1 MAWRIDVRSE
11 SPRTVVEAV
20 VTDVYPSIDEHL
32 GTLIIEGQRQ
42 EVWVRS
48 TPDTDG
54 TWHNAL
60 LFRRDG
66 KLSAPDSC
74 LAGVDWHVPPG
85 IALQRAKELPQS
97 EQIQLFRKAQRPRP
111 PLL

>member
-1 MAWRIDVRSE
+1 MQQPFDGAIEER
-11 SPRTVVEAV
+11 
-20 VTDVYPSIDEHL
+20 L
-32 GTLIIEGQRQ
+32 GVIIVEGQRR

-48 TPDTDG
+48 EPDDDG

-66 KLSAPDSC
+66 RAPPTRDDVV
-74 LAGVDWHVPPG
+74 AGVEWHVPPG
-85 IALQRAKELPQS
+85 IALDRARELGET
-97 EQIQLFRKAQRPRP
+97 EQVTLFMRALGPRP

>member
-1 MAWRIDVRSE
+1 MDGGYPA
-11 SPRTVVEAV
+11 VE
-20 VTDVYPSIDEHL
+20 ERL

-66 KLSAPDSC
+66 KLSAPESSV
-74 LAGVDWHVPPG
+74 AGVDWHVPPG
-85 IALQRAKELPQS
+85 IALQRAQELG
-97 EQIQLFRKAQRPRP
+97 ERERIQLFQRAQRPRP

>member
-1 MAWRIDVRSE
+1 MDSAY
-11 SPRTVVEAV
+11 PAVE
-20 VTDVYPSIDEHL
+20 ERL

-60 LFRRDG
+60 LFRRGG
-66 KLSAPDSC
+66 KLSPPEPIV
-74 LAGVDWHVPPG
+74 AGVDWHVPPG
-85 IALQRAKELPQS
+85 IALERAQELAQR
-97 EQIQLFRKAQRPRP
+97 EQIQLFQRAQRPRP
-111 PLL
+111 PLF

>member
-1 MAWRIDVRSE
+1 MDA
-11 SPRTVVEAV
+11 
-20 VTDVYPSIDEHL
+20 YPAIEERL

-66 KLSAPDSC
+66 KLSSLGAVT
-74 LAGVDWHVPPG
+74 AGVDWHVPPG
-85 IALQRAKELPQS
+85 IALARARELQEQ
-97 EQIQLFRKAQRPRP
+97 EQIQLFQRAQKPRP
-111 PLL
+111 PLF

>member
-1 MAWRIDVRSE
+1 MDGSYPA
-11 SPRTVVEAV
+11 VE
-20 VTDVYPSIDEHL
+20 ERL

-48 TPDTDG
+48 TPDTGG

-60 LFRRDG
+60 LFKRDG
-66 KLSAPDSC
+66 KLSAPEGIV
-74 LAGVDWHVPPG
+74 AGVDWHVPPG
-85 IALQRAKELPQS
+85 IALERARELQER
-97 EQIQLFRKAQRPRP
+97 EQIQLFQRAQRPRP

>member
-1 MAWRIDVRSE
+1 MQGAY
-11 SPRTVVEAV
+11 PAVE
-20 VTDVYPSIDEHL
+20 ERL

-42 EVWVRS
+42 EVFVRS

-66 KLSAPDSC
+66 KLSAPGPVT
-74 LAGVDWHVPPG
+74 AGVDWHVPPG
-85 IALQRAKELPQS
+85 VALMRAQEMQEQ
-97 EQIQLFRKAQRPRP
+97 EQIQLFRLAQRPTRP
-111 PLL
+111 LF

>member
-1 MAWRIDVRSE
+1 MDGAY
-11 SPRTVVEAV
+11 PAVE
-20 VTDVYPSIDEHL
+20 ERL
-32 GTLIIEGQRQ
+32 GSLIIEGQRQ

-66 KLSAPDSC
+66 KLSAPGAVA
-74 LAGVDWHVPPG
+74 AGVDWHVPPG
-85 IALQRAKELPQS
+85 IALQRAQQLPEL
-97 EQIQLFRKAQRPRP
+97 ERIQLFQRAQRPRP
-111 PLL
+111 PLF

>member
-1 MAWRIDVRSE
+1 MRGAY
-11 SPRTVVEAV
+11 PAVE
-20 VTDVYPSIDEHL
+20 ERL
-32 GTLIIEGQRQ
+32 GSLIIEGQRQ

-66 KLSAPDSC
+66 KLSAPDAII
-74 LAGVDWHVPPG
+74 AGVDWHVPPG
-85 IALQRAKELPQS
+85 IALERAQTLEDR
-97 EQIQLFRKAQRPRP
+97 EQIQLFQRAQRPKRP
-111 PLL
+111 LY

>member
-1 MAWRIDVRSE
+1 VDGIYPA
-11 SPRTVVEAV
+11 VE
-20 VTDVYPSIDEHL
+20 ELL

-42 EVWVRS
+42 EIWVRS

-60 LFRRDG
+60 LFKRDG
-66 KLSAPDSC
+66 KLSAPESSV
-74 LAGVDWHVPPG
+74 AGVDWHVPPG
-85 IALQRAKELPQS
+85 IALLRAREMG
-97 EQIQLFRKAQRPRP
+97 ERERIQLFQRAQRPRP

>member
-1 MAWRIDVRSE
+1 MAAKTLDSG
-11 SPRTVVEAV
+11 RTPVDSA
-20 VTDVYPSIDEHL
+20 YPAIEERL

-60 LFRRDG
+60 LFKRDG
-66 KLSAPDSC
+66 KLSAAQPVA
-74 LAGVDWHVPPG
+74 AGVDWHVPPG
-85 IALQRAKELPQS
+85 IALRRARTLGEK
-97 EQIQLFRKAQRPRP
+97 EQITLFQKAIRPRP
-111 PLL
+111 PLI

>member
-1 MAWRIDVRSE
+1 MEGA
-11 SPRTVVEAV
+11 
-20 VTDVYPSIDEHL
+20 YPAIEERL
-32 GTLIIEGQRQ
+32 GSLIIEGQRQ

-66 KLSAPDSC
+66 KLSAPEAVM
-74 LAGVDWHVPPG
+74 AGVDWHVPPG
-85 IALQRAKELPQS
+85 IALQRAQQLQAQER
-97 EQIQLFRKAQRPRP
+97 IQLFRRANRPRP

>member
-1 MAWRIDVRSE
+1 MDGA
-11 SPRTVVEAV
+11 
-20 VTDVYPSIDEHL
+20 YPAIEERL
-32 GTLIIEGQRQ
+32 GSLIIEGQRQ

-66 KLSAPDSC
+66 KLSSTGSVA
-74 LAGVDWHVPPG
+74 AGVDWHVPPG
-85 IALQRAKELPQS
+85 IALTRAQELGETEQVNLFQRAN
-97 EQIQLFRKAQRPRP
+97 RPRP
-111 PLL
+111 PLF

>member
-1 MAWRIDVRSE
+1 MQGAY
-11 SPRTVVEAV
+11 PAVE
-20 VTDVYPSIDEHL
+20 ERL
-32 GTLIIEGQRQ
+32 GSLIIEGQRQ

-66 KLSAPDSC
+66 KLSAPGSTM
-74 LAGVDWHVPPG
+74 AGVDWHVPPG
-85 IALQRAKELPQS
+85 IALQRARQLEER
-97 EQIQLFRKAQRPRP
+97 EQIQLFQRAQRPKQ
-111 PLL
+111 PLF

>member
-1 MAWRIDVRSE
+1 ME
-11 SPRTVVEAV
+11 SSYPAVE
-20 VTDVYPSIDEHL
+20 EHL

-66 KLSAPDSC
+66 KLSAPASVS
-74 LAGVDWHVPPG
+74 AGLDWHVPPG
-85 IALQRAKELPQS
+85 IALRRARALGER
-97 EQIQLFRKAQRPRP
+97 ERIQLFQRAQQPRP
-111 PLL
+111 PLI

>member
-1 MAWRIDVRSE
+1 MDG
-11 SPRTVVEAV
+11 
-20 VTDVYPSIDEHL
+20 VYPAIEERL
-32 GTLIIEGQRQ
+32 GSLIVEGQRQ

-66 KLSAPDSC
+66 KLSSPEGVS
-74 LAGVDWHVPPG
+74 AGVDWHVPPG
-85 IALQRAKELPQS
+85 IALRRARELGEKEQINLVQRAN
-97 EQIQLFRKAQRPRP
+97 RPRP
-111 PLL
+111 PLF

>member
-1 MAWRIDVRSE
+1 MQGAY
-11 SPRTVVEAV
+11 PAVE
-20 VTDVYPSIDEHL
+20 ERL
-32 GTLIIEGQRQ
+32 GSMIIEGQRQ

-66 KLSAPDSC
+66 KLSAPEAII
-74 LAGVDWHVPPG
+74 AGVDWHVPPG
-85 IALQRAKELPQS
+85 IALERAKEL
-97 EQIQLFRKAQRPRP
+97 EERERVQLFHRAQRPKP
-111 PLL
+111 PLF